1 VADREDTK
9 ELADDPKL
17 AELTRRLA
25 TLVTN
30 GVEARK

>member
-9 ELADDPKL
+9 ELADEPNL

-25 TLVTN
+25 TLVMN
-30 GVEARK
+30 DGEARK